1 MEQEVP
7 KRDDCMKFNSRRIF
21 LKKAGVGVAALSWR
35 QSLFFNPKKSAQTAS
50 ELFFTTGCKTAE
62 VTSRSA
68 ILWTRLCA
76 QEKPNPVTHQ
86 RQEIVFRHPID
97 FNENGPV
104 AQMDGAVQ
112 GTPGQ
117 IRATLISG
125 TRRMRSDWYEAGAEH
140 DFTAKLPFRD
150 LKPGTQYQVLWE
162 ARSDA
167 RGAIASTTTD
177 FTTAPDEEN
186 SQPIQLVTST
196 CQYFWSHDDAER
208 GFSTY
213 DSMAR
218 LNPDF
223 FVQTGDYVYYDKPGP
238 LAKNLE
244 KARHKWHAMDAWP
257 ALKEFYHKVPVY
269 MLKDD
274 HDLLDDDADPA
285 SPAYGDLTFEE
296 GLSVWRENVPL
307 ADKPYRTFRWGK
319 DLQIWLT
326 EGREYRTPNKTADN
340 PGKTIWGEEQKKWFQ
355 QTVEASDATFK
366 ILFSPTPIVGP
377 DREKKTDNHANAAF
391 QTEGAWLRGYLAR
404 QKNMYVVNGDRHWQ
418 YVSVDAETGL
428 MEFGSGP
435 VSDFH
440 AQGWPEDEVRPE
452 HRFLRVKGGFLGIKI
467 FNDTGIPTAVFTHY
481 DVDGRPVYEEKRVAG

>member
-1 MEQEVP
+1 
-7 KRDDCMKFNSRRIF
+7 MKPNSRRLF
-21 LKKAGVGVAALSWR
+21 LKKAGVGVAALSFR
-35 QSLFFNPKKSAQTAS
+35 NTVFIQPGKGKSTVPGS
-50 ELFFTTGCKTAE
+50 LFFTTGCKTAE
-62 VTSRSA
+62 VTPTSV
-68 ILWTRLCA
+68 ILWTRLCG

-86 RQEIVFRHPID
+86 RRESVFRHPVD
-97 FNENGPV
+97 FDENSPV

-117 IRATLISG
+117 VRATLARG
-125 TRRMRSDWYEAGAEH
+125 TKRIQSAWYEAGSEQ
-140 DFTAKLPFRD
+140 DFTVRVPFGT
-150 LKPGTQYQVLWE
+150 LKPGTEYSVLWE
-162 ARSDA
+162 GRPDA
-167 RGAIASTTTD
+167 KGAIATTTTH
-177 FTTAPDEEN
+177 FTTAPDEKV
-186 SQPIQLVTST
+186 SQPLQLVTST

-208 GFSTY
+208 GFKTY

-257 ALKEFYHKVPVY
+257 ALRDFYKKVPTY

-340 PGKTIWGEEQKKWFQ
+340 PGKTIWGEEQKKWFK

-377 DREKKTDNHANAAF
+377 DRDKKTDNHANAAF
-391 QTEGAWLRGYLAR
+391 QTEGTWLRKYLAA

-440 AQGWPEDEVRPE
+440 AQGWPEDDVRPE
-452 HRFLRVKGGFLGIKI
+452 HQFLRVKGGFMGVKVFRENGTLM
-467 FNDTGIPTAVFTHY
+467 AVFTHY
-481 DVDGRPVYEEKRVAG
+481 NVEGKQVHEEKRGAV

>member
-1 MEQEVP
+1 
-7 KRDDCMKFNSRRIF
+7 MKLNSRRIF
-21 LKKAGVGVAALSWR
+21 LKKAGVGVAALSFR
-35 QSLFFNPKKSAQTAS
+35 SSLFIRKRPYPYSVPNGVY
-50 ELFFTTGCKTAE
+50 FTTGCKMTE
-62 VTSRSA
+62 VKAQSA

-76 QEKPNPVTHQ
+76 QEKPNPVTHE
-86 RQEIVFRHPID
+86 RQKEVFRQPINFD
-97 FNENGPV
+97 EKAPV

-112 GTPGQ
+112 GIGGQ
-117 IRATLISG
+117 ARATLTSG
-125 TRRMRSDWYEAGAEH
+125 SKRLRSDWHTAEGNR
-140 DFTAKLPFRD
+140 DFTVRIPFD
-150 LKPGTQYQVLWE
+150 GLKPGTEYQVLWE
-162 ARSDA
+162 ARPDEK
-167 RGAIASTTTD
+167 GAIAKTTTH
-177 FTTAPDEEN
+177 FTSAPAEKSNE
-186 SQPIQLVTST
+186 SIQLVTST
-196 CQYFWSHDDAER
+196 CQYFWSFDEEQR
-208 GFSTY
+208 GFRTY

-218 LNPDF
+218 LKPDF

-238 LAKNLE
+238 LAKTLE

-257 ALKEFYHKVPVY
+257 ALKDFYKKVPVY

-285 SPAYGDLTFEE
+285 SPAYGELTFEA
-296 GLSVWRENVPL
+296 GLNVWRENVPL

-319 DLQIWLT
+319 DLQIWLA
-326 EGREYRTPNKTADN
+326 EGREFRSPNKTADN

-377 DREKKTDNHANAAF
+377 DREKKTDNHANTAF
-391 QTEGAWLRGYLAR
+391 QTEGDWLRRYLAQ

-440 AQGWPEDEVRPE
+440 AQGWPEDDKRPE

-467 FNDTGIPTAVFTHY
+467 LREDNTPTVVFTHY
-481 DVDGRPVYEEKRVAG
+481 DVAGTTVNEVRRVAE

>member
-1 MEQEVP
+1 
-7 KRDDCMKFNSRRIF
+7 
-21 LKKAGVGVAALSWR
+21 
-35 QSLFFNPKKSAQTAS
+35 
-50 ELFFTTGCKTAE
+50 
-62 VTSRSA
+62 
-68 ILWTRLCA
+68 
-76 QEKPNPVTHQ
+76 
-86 RQEIVFRHPID
+86 
-97 FNENGPV
+97 
-104 AQMDGAVQ
+104 MDGAVQ
-112 GTPGQ
+112 GAPGQ
-117 IRATLISG
+117 VRATL
-125 TRRMRSDWYEAGAEH
+125 TRGAKRIRSAWYEAGAEQ
-140 DFTAKLPFRD
+140 DFTVRVPFD
-150 LKPGTQYQVLWE
+150 ILKPNTEYQVLWE
-162 ARSDA
+162 ARPNPKGVISS
-167 RGAIASTTTD
+167 ITTH
-177 FTTAPDEEN
+177 FTTAPDEKD
-186 SQPIQLVTST
+186 SRPIQLVTST
-196 CQYFWSHDDAER
+196 CQYFWSYDDAER
-208 GFSTY
+208 GFKTY
-213 DSMAR
+213 DSMGR
-218 LNPDF
+218 LNPIF

-257 ALKEFYHKVPVY
+257 ALKGFYKKVPVY

-285 SPAYGDLTFEE
+285 SPAYGELTFEQ

-326 EGREYRTPNKTADN
+326 EGREFRSPNKTADN

-377 DREKKTDNHANAAF
+377 DRDKKTDNHANAAF
-391 QTEGAWLRGYLAR
+391 QTEGDWLRKYLSA

-435 VSDFH
+435 VSDYH

-467 FNDTGIPTAVFTHY
+467 FREKGTPMAVFTHY
-481 DVDGRPVYEEKRVAG
+481 DVDGKPVHEEKRGAV

>member
-1 MEQEVP
+1 
-7 KRDDCMKFNSRRIF
+7 MKINSRRLF
-21 LKKAGVGVAALSWR
+21 LKKAGIGVAAISFR
-35 QSLFFNPKKSAQTAS
+35 KALFIPTDKFRIPAPNGV
-50 ELFFTTGCKTAE
+50 FFTTGCKMAE
-62 VTSRSA
+62 VTPTSA
-68 ILWTRLCA
+68 IFWTRLCA
-76 QEKPNPVTHQ
+76 QAKPNPVRHQ
-86 RQEIVFRHPID
+86 RQEKVFRHPID
-97 FNENGPV
+97 FDEMMPV
-104 AQMDGAVQ
+104 AQMDGGVAGREGEV
-112 GTPGQ
+112 
-117 IRATLISG
+117 RVTLKSTHQTI
-125 TRRMRSDWYEAGAEH
+125 RSDWQKALTES
-140 DFTAKLPFRD
+140 DFTVKIPIDKVRPATR
-150 LKPGTQYQVLWE
+150 YEVLWE
-162 ARSDA
+162 AKAAGS
-167 RGAIASTTTD
+167 GPLTTIQSA
-177 FTTAPDEEN
+177 FTTPSLDLVEK
-186 SQPIQLVTST
+186 PIQLVTST
-196 CQYFWSHDDAER
+196 CQYFWSHDDAKR
-208 GFSTY
+208 GFKTY

-238 LAKNLE
+238 LAKTLE

-257 ALKEFYHKVPVY
+257 ALRDFYQKVPVY

-274 HDLLDDDADPA
+274 HDLLDDDADPD
-285 SPAYGDLTFEE
+285 SPAYGELSFED
-296 GLSVWRENVPL
+296 GLNVWRENVPL

-319 DLQIWLT
+319 DLQIWLA

-391 QTEGAWLRGYLAR
+391 QTEGDWLRGYLAA

-440 AQGWPEDEVRPE
+440 AQGWPEDDVRPE
-452 HRFLRVKGGFLGIKI
+452 HRFLRVKGGFLGVKI
-467 FNDTGIPTAVFTHY
+467 SRKDGSPTAVFTHY
-481 DVDGRPVYEEKRVAG
+481 DVDGHPTHEEKRVAV